1 MNADVASTTTSL
13 FGDDRVLPLTTNKEL
28 FVMRSRPVLA
38 RFAILLLLLGGV
50 VSSQTTFAQSDLP
63 RRTIAITYPLE
74 ETVVVKFRGTTLLP
88 RLKGEAKVKRGGRR
102 GTRVELAIDNLPRA
116 NELGG
121 IYTTFILWAI
131 SPSGA
136 VDNLGEI
143 KRGGSPYIASKL
155 DVTTPLQTFAL
166 VVTAEPHFL
175 MKVPSRMVVLENIAP
190 QRPGKSQMETVNVQ
204 YIGNSS
210 DYFRDPRVPE
220 IASTDYKD
228 IPVSLLGARQAVN
241 LARFAGAQQDAPQEL
256 QEAEDLLLIAE
267 KALRFNE
274 PTAEVDIKARKAT
287 SFGVKAE
294 EMAASRRTTRLRRE
308 DIQRRDE
315 ALRSAEKTA
324 ESGQREID
332 QLRADLD
339 REQRARELAE
349 RDAASANEQLREQRS
364 EVARLRDELQTVRTE
379 GEAAKIS
386 LARIEG
392 AKRAEDD
399 RREAEA
405 REQQRRATE
414 ATLKLT
420 LAKYGT
426 VKETAKGFQL
436 LLPESIWSAPR
447 AATLVSSAAAKL
459 EPLAALIA
467 SNPDYQIVI
476 ETYTDNKGDEVSL
489 QQLTQER
496 ARQLSDRFQAAGVD
510 ASRLQANGMG
520 AANPLST
527 NATLS
532 GRARNRRTE
541 ITFVV
546 PVRSTAANE

>member
-13 FGDDRVLPLTTNKEL
+13 FGDDQVLPLTTNKEL
-28 FVMRSRPVLA
+28 FVMRSRPVSA

-414 ATLKLT
+414 ATLKQT

>member
-1 MNADVASTTTSL
+1 
-13 FGDDRVLPLTTNKEL
+13 
-28 FVMRSRPVLA
+28 MRSRSVLA
-38 RFAILLLLLGGV
+38 RFAMLLLAGAALL
-50 VSSQTTFAQSDLP
+50 STATATIFAQSDVP
-63 RRTIAITYPLE
+63 RRTIAITYPLD
-74 ETVVVKFRGTTLLP
+74 ETILVKFRGTTLLP
-88 RLKGEAKVKRGGRR
+88 RLKGEAKVKRAGRR

-121 IYTTFILWAI
+121 IYTTFVLWAI
-131 SPSGA
+131 SPSGS

-143 KRGGSPYIASKL
+143 KRGGSQFIASKL

-166 VVTAEPHFL
+166 IITAEPHFL

-190 QRPGKSQMETVNVQ
+190 QRPGNSQIETVNVQ

-220 IASTDYKD
+220 IAATDYKEL
-228 IPVSLLGARQAVN
+228 PVSLLGARQAVN

-256 QEAEDLLLIAE
+256 QQAEDLLLTAE
-267 KALRFNE
+267 KSYRFNE
-274 PTAEVDIKARKAT
+274 PAGDVDVKARTAT

-294 EMAASRRTTRLRRE
+294 EMAASRRSARLRRE
-308 DIQRRDE
+308 ETQRRDE
-315 ALRSAEKTA
+315 ALRSAEMTA
-324 ESGQREID
+324 ESAQKEIE
-332 QLRADLD
+332 QLRGDLE

-349 RDAASANEQLREQRS
+349 RDAGTANEQLREQRS
-364 EVARLRDELQTVRTE
+364 EVARLRDELQTVRAE

-392 AKRAEDD
+392 AKRAEDE
-399 RREAEA
+399 RKEAQA
-405 REQQRRATE
+405 RDEQRRAAE
-414 ATLKLT
+414 ITLKQT

-436 LLPESIWSAPR
+436 LLPESIWSSPR

-459 EPLAALIA
+459 EPLAALMA

-476 ETYTDNKGDEVSL
+476 ETYTDSKGDEVSL

-496 ARQLSDRFQAAGVD
+496 ARQLSDRFQAAGVE

-520 AANPLST
+520 ATNPLAT

-541 ITFVV
+541 ITFTIV
-546 PVRSTAANE
+546 PVSKTASSQ

>member
-1 MNADVASTTTSL
+1 M
-13 FGDDRVLPLTTNKEL
+13 P
-28 FVMRSRPVLA
+28 SRPVPA
-38 RFAILLLLLGGV
+38 RFAVLLLLACAAVCL
-50 VSSQTTFAQSDLP
+50 TTATIFGQSDVP
-63 RRTIAITYPLE
+63 RRTIAVTYPLD

-88 RLKGEAKVKRGGRR
+88 RLKGEAKVKRAGRR

-121 IYTTFILWAI
+121 IYTTFVLWAI
-131 SPSGA
+131 SPSGS

-155 DVTTPLQTFAL
+155 DVTTPLQSFAL
-166 VVTAEPHFL
+166 IVTAEPHFL

-256 QEAEDLLLIAE
+256 QEAEDLLLMAE

-274 PTAEVDIKARKAT
+274 PTADVDVKARKAT

-294 EMAASRRTTRLRRE
+294 EMAVSRRTARLRRE
-308 DIQRRDE
+308 DTQRRDE

-324 ESGQREID
+324 LSAQQEIE
-332 QLRADLD
+332 QLHAELD
-339 REQRARELAE
+339 REQRARESAE
-349 RDAASANEQLREQRS
+349 KDAATANEQLREQRS
-364 EVARLRDELQTVRTE
+364 EVARLRDELQTVRAE
-379 GEAAKIS
+379 GDAAKIN

-392 AKRAEDD
+392 AKRAEDE

-405 REQQRRATE
+405 REQQRRAAE
-414 ATLKLT
+414 ATLKQT
-420 LAKYGT
+420 LANYGT
-426 VKETAKGFQL
+426 VKETPKGFQL
-436 LLPESIWSAPR
+436 LLPESIWSGPR
-447 AATLVSSAAAKL
+447 AATLLSAAAAKL
-459 EPLAALIA
+459 EPLAALLA

-476 ETYTDNKGDEVSL
+476 EAYTDSKGDEVAL

-520 AANPLST
+520 AANPLAT

-541 ITFVV
+541 ITFTVV
-546 PVRSTAANE
+546 PVRSAAANQ

>member
-1 MNADVASTTTSL
+1 
-13 FGDDRVLPLTTNKEL
+13 
-28 FVMRSRPVLA
+28 MRSRSVPVRFTMLSLA
-38 RFAILLLLLGGV
+38 FYTATAAI
-50 VSSQTTFAQSDLP
+50 FAQSDVP
-63 RRTIAITYPLE
+63 RRTIAITYPLD
-74 ETVVVKFRGTTLLP
+74 ETVLVKFQGTTLLP
-88 RLKGEAKVKRGGRR
+88 RLKGEARVKRAGRR

-121 IYTTFILWAI
+121 IYTTFVLWAI
-131 SPSGA
+131 SPSGS

-143 KRGGSPYIASKL
+143 KRGGSQFIASKL

-166 VVTAEPHFL
+166 IVTAEPHFL
-175 MKVPSRMVVLENIAP
+175 MKVPSRMVVLENITP
-190 QRPGKSQMETVNVQ
+190 QRPGKSQIEAVNVQ

-220 IASTDYKD
+220 IAATDYKEL
-228 IPVSLLGARQAVN
+228 PVSLLGARQAVN

-256 QEAEDLLLIAE
+256 QQAEDLLLTAE
-267 KALRFNE
+267 KAYRFNE
-274 PTAEVDIKARKAT
+274 PTADVDVKARTAT

-294 EMAASRRTTRLRRE
+294 EMAASRRSARLRRE
-308 DIQRRDE
+308 ETQRRDE
-315 ALRSAEKTA
+315 ALRSAEMTA
-324 ESGQREID
+324 ESAQRQIE
-332 QLRADLD
+332 QLRGDLE

-349 RDAASANEQLREQRS
+349 RDAATANEQLREQRS
-364 EVARLRDELQTVRTE
+364 EVARLRDELQTVRSE
-379 GEAAKIS
+379 GEAAKIN

-392 AKRAEDD
+392 AKRAEDE
-399 RREAEA
+399 RKEAEA
-405 REQQRRATE
+405 REQQRRAAE
-414 ATLKLT
+414 ATLKQT

-426 VKETAKGFQL
+426 VKETSRGFQL
-436 LLPESIWSAPR
+436 LLPESIWSSPR

-459 EPLAALIA
+459 EPLAALVA

-476 ETYTDNKGDEVSL
+476 ETYTDSKGDEVSL

-496 ARQLSDRFQAAGVD
+496 ARQLSDRFQAAGVE

-520 AANPLST
+520 ATNPLAT

-541 ITFVV
+541 ITFTVV
-546 PVRSTAANE
+546 PVRSTAAN

>member
-1 MNADVASTTTSL
+1 
-13 FGDDRVLPLTTNKEL
+13 
-28 FVMRSRPVLA
+28 MRSRPVLA
-38 RFAILLLLLGGV
+38 RFAVFLLLVGV
-50 VSSQTTFAQSDLP
+50 AVSGATTFAQSDLP
-63 RRTIAITYPLE
+63 RSTIAVTYPLD

-121 IYTTFILWAI
+121 IYTTFVLWAI
-131 SPSGA
+131 SPSGS

-166 VVTAEPHFL
+166 IVTAEPHFL

-220 IASTDYKD
+220 IASSDYKEL
-228 IPVSLLGARQAVN
+228 PVSLLGARQAVN

-256 QEAEDLLLIAE
+256 QEAEDLLLSAE
-267 KALRFNE
+267 KALRFDE
-274 PTAEVDIKARKAT
+274 PTAEVDVKARKAT

-294 EMAASRRTTRLRRE
+294 EMAVSRRTSRLRRE

-315 ALRSAEKTA
+315 ALHSAEKTA

-349 RDAASANEQLREQRS
+349 RDATMANEQLREQRS
-364 EVARLRDELQTVRTE
+364 EVARLRDELQTVRAE
-379 GEAAKIS
+379 GDTAKIS

-392 AKRAEDD
+392 AKHAEDE
-399 RREAEA
+399 RREGEA
-405 REQQRRATE
+405 REQRRRAAE
-414 ATLKLT
+414 ATLKQT

-426 VKETAKGFQL
+426 VRETAKGFQL
-436 LLPESIWSAPR
+436 LLLESIWSGPR
-447 AATLVSSAAAKL
+447 ATTLVSSAAAKL
-459 EPLAALIA
+459 EPLAALLA
-467 SNPDYQIVI
+467 SNPDYQIAI

-520 AANPLST
+520 AANPLAT

-541 ITFVV
+541 ITFTVV
-546 PVRSTAANE
+546 PVRSTATNQ

>member
-1 MNADVASTTTSL
+1 
-13 FGDDRVLPLTTNKEL
+13 
-28 FVMRSRPVLA
+28 MRSRSVPA
-38 RFAILLLLLGGV
+38 RFTMLSLAFFTATAAI
-50 VSSQTTFAQSDLP
+50 FAQSDLP
-63 RRTIAITYPLE
+63 RRTIAITYPLD
-74 ETVVVKFRGTTLLP
+74 ETVLVKFQGTTLLP
-88 RLKGEAKVKRGGRR
+88 RLKGEAKVKRAGRR

-121 IYTTFILWAI
+121 IYTTFVLWAI
-131 SPSGA
+131 SPSGS

-143 KRGGSPYIASKL
+143 KRGGSQFIASKL

-166 VVTAEPHFL
+166 IVTAEPHFL

-190 QRPGKSQMETVNVQ
+190 QRPGKSQIEAVNVQ

-220 IASTDYKD
+220 IAATDYKEL
-228 IPVSLLGARQAVN
+228 PVSLLGARQAVN

-256 QEAEDLLLIAE
+256 QQAEDLLLTAE
-267 KALRFNE
+267 KAYRFNE
-274 PTAEVDIKARKAT
+274 PTADVDVKARTAT

-294 EMAASRRTTRLRRE
+294 EMAASRRSARLRRE
-308 DIQRRDE
+308 ETQRRDE
-315 ALRSAEKTA
+315 ALRSAELTA
-324 ESGQREID
+324 ESAQRQIE
-332 QLRADLD
+332 QLRGDLE

-349 RDAASANEQLREQRS
+349 RDAATANEQLREQRS
-364 EVARLRDELQTVRTE
+364 EVARLRDELQTVRSE
-379 GEAAKIS
+379 GDAAKIN

-392 AKRAEDD
+392 AKRAEDE
-399 RREAEA
+399 RKEAEA
-405 REQQRRATE
+405 REQQRRAAE
-414 ATLKLT
+414 ATLKQT

-426 VKETAKGFQL
+426 VKETSRGFQL
-436 LLPESIWSAPR
+436 LLPESIWSSPR

-459 EPLAALIA
+459 EPLAALVA

-476 ETYTDNKGDEVSL
+476 ETYTDSKGDEVSL

-496 ARQLSDRFQAAGVD
+496 ARQLSDRFQAAGVE

-520 AANPLST
+520 AANPLAT

-541 ITFVV
+541 ITFTVV
-546 PVRSTAANE
+546 PVSKTASSQ

>member
-1 MNADVASTTTSL
+1 MRFRPVHARVSLRILLAFTALSAMVFGQSDVA
-13 FGDDRVLPLTTNKEL
+13 
-28 FVMRSRPVLA
+28 
-38 RFAILLLLLGGV
+38 
-50 VSSQTTFAQSDLP
+50 
-63 RRTIAITYPLE
+63 RRTVAVTYPLD

-88 RLKGEAKVKRGGRR
+88 RLKGEAKVKRAGRR

-121 IYTTFILWAI
+121 IYTTFVLWAI
-131 SPSGA
+131 SPSGS

-143 KRGGSPYIASKL
+143 KRGGSAYIASKL

-166 VVTAEPHFL
+166 IVTAEPHFL

-190 QRPGKSQMETVNVQ
+190 QQPGKSEIETVNVQ

-210 DYFRDPRVPE
+210 DYFRDPKVPE
-220 IASTDYKD
+220 IASSDFKD
-228 IPVSLLGARQAVN
+228 IPVSLLGARQAIN

-256 QEAEDLLLIAE
+256 QEAEDLLLAAE

-274 PTAEVDIKARKAT
+274 PNADVDAKARKAT

-294 EMAASRRTTRLRRE
+294 EMAATRRASRLRRE
-308 DIQRRDE
+308 DTQRRDE
-315 ALRSAEKTA
+315 ALRSAETTA
-324 ESGQREID
+324 ASFQREIE
-332 QLRADLD
+332 QLRSDLD

-364 EVARLRDELQTVRTE
+364 EVARLRDELATVRAE
-379 GEAAKIS
+379 GETAKIN

-392 AKRAEDD
+392 AKRAEDE

-405 REQQRRATE
+405 REQQRRVAE
-414 ATLKLT
+414 ASLKQA
-420 LAKYGT
+420 LAKFGA

-447 AATLVSSAAAKL
+447 AATLSSAAAARL
-459 EPLAALIA
+459 EPLAALVA

-476 ETYTDNKGDEVSL
+476 ETYTDSKGDEVSL

-510 ASRLQANGMG
+510 AARLQANGMG
-520 AANPLST
+520 AANPLAT
-527 NATLS
+527 NATLT

-541 ITFVV
+541 ITFTVA
-546 PVRSTAANE
+546 PVRNTAANQ

>member
-13 FGDDRVLPLTTNKEL
+13 FGDDQVLPLTTNKEL

-546 PVRSTAANE
+546 PVRNTAANE

>member
-1 MNADVASTTTSL
+1 
-13 FGDDRVLPLTTNKEL
+13 
-28 FVMRSRPVLA
+28 MRSRSVLA
-38 RFAILLLLLGGV
+38 RLSVLTLLICAA
-50 VSSQTTFAQSDLP
+50 SSATIFAQSDVA
-63 RRTIAITYPLE
+63 RRTVAVTYPLD

-88 RLKGEAKVKRGGRR
+88 RLKGEAKVKRAGRR

-131 SPSGA
+131 SPSGS

-143 KRGGSPYIASKL
+143 KRGGSAYIASKL

-166 VVTAEPHFL
+166 IVTAEPHFL

-220 IASTDYKD
+220 IASTDYREV
-228 IPVSLLGARQAVN
+228 PVSLLGARQALN

-256 QEAEDLLLIAE
+256 QQAEDLLLVAE

-274 PTAEVDIKARKAT
+274 PAAEVDAKARRAT
-287 SFGVKAE
+287 EFGVKAE
-294 EMAASRRTTRLRRE
+294 EMALTRRTARLRRE
-308 DIQRRDE
+308 DTQRRDE

-324 ESGQREID
+324 DSAQQEIAQLRD
-332 QLRADLD
+332 QLDK
-339 REQRARELAE
+339 EQRARELAE
-349 RDAASANEQLREQRS
+349 RDAETANQQLREQRS
-364 EVARLRDELQTVRTE
+364 EVARLRDELAAVRSE
-379 GEAAKIS
+379 GDAAKLN

-399 RREAEA
+399 RRDAEA
-405 REQQRRATE
+405 REQQRRAAE
-414 ATLKLT
+414 ATLKQT

-426 VKETAKGFQL
+426 VKESSKGFQL

-447 AATLVSSAAAKL
+447 TATLVSSAAARL
-459 EPLAALIA
+459 EPLAALLA

-476 ETYTDNKGDEVSL
+476 EAFTDSKGDEVTL

-520 AANPLST
+520 ATNPLAT

-532 GRARNRRTE
+532 GRAKNRRTE

-546 PVRSTAANE
+546 SPRSTAVNQ